1 MNISV
6 ILTGG
11 IGKRMSQNLPKQ
23 FIKIYDVEV
32 FIYTLNAFLN
42 NDNIDRCVLVINS
55 AFKEDYES
63 ILKRHNLSDKV
74 EICFGGLTRQES
86 SFNAIKYLKE
96 NGAKEDDI
104 VLIHDGARPLVDEN
118 IINQN
123 ISLCNNDTVVSTVV
137 PMVDTLVDKDYNV
150 IDRNSVFGVQ
160 TPQTFMF
167 KNAFVMHE
175 VAIKDGVLN
184 ASDDIQL
191 AKRLSIN
198 VAFAK
203 GSRRNVKITTLED
216 IDLLKCYLRK

>member
-86 SFNAIKYLKE
+86 SFNAIRYLKE
-96 NGAKEDDI
+96 NGGSDEDI
-104 VLIHDGARPLVDEN
+104 VLIHDGARPLIGDE

-123 ISLCNNDTVVSTVV
+123 IALCKYGTAVSTIVSTF
-137 PMVDTLVDKDYNV
+137 DTLVDKDYNL
-150 IDRNSVFGVQ
+150 IDRNKVFSVQ
-160 TPQTFMF
+160 TPQTFTL
-167 KNAFVMHE
+167 KDAFNMH
-175 VAIKDGVLN
+175 VSAISDGVVS

-191 AKRLSIN
+191 AKRLSMNIS
-198 VAFAK
+198 FAN
-203 GSRRNVKITTLED
+203 GSRKNIKMTTLED
-216 IDLLKCYLRK
+216 IDIIKCFLRK

>member
-86 SFNAIKYLKE
+86 SFNAIRYLKE
-96 NGAKEDDI
+96 NGGSDEDI
-104 VLIHDGARPLVDEN
+104 VLIHDGARPLIGDE

-123 ISLCNNDTVVSTVV
+123 IALCKYGTAVSTIVSTF
-137 PMVDTLVDKDYNV
+137 DTLVDKDYNL
-150 IDRNSVFGVQ
+150 IDRNKVFSVQ
-160 TPQTFMF
+160 TPQTFTL
-167 KNAFVMHE
+167 KDAFNMH
-175 VAIKDGVLN
+175 VAAISDGVVS

-191 AKRLSIN
+191 AKRLSMNIS
-198 VAFAK
+198 FAN
-203 GSRRNVKITTLED
+203 GSRKNIKMTTLED
-216 IDLLKCYLRK
+216 IDIIKCFLRK

>member
-86 SFNAIKYLKE
+86 SFNAIRYLKE
-96 NGAKEDDI
+96 NGGSDEDI
-104 VLIHDGARPLVDEN
+104 VLIHDGARPLIGDE

-123 ISLCNNDTVVSTVV
+123 IALCKYGTAVSTIVSTF
-137 PMVDTLVDKDYNV
+137 DTLVDEDYNL
-150 IDRNSVFGVQ
+150 IDRNKVFSVQ
-160 TPQTFMF
+160 TPQTFTL
-167 KNAFVMHE
+167 KDAFNMH
-175 VAIKDGVLN
+175 VSAISDGVVS

-191 AKRLSIN
+191 AKRLSMNIS
-198 VAFAK
+198 FAN
-203 GSRRNVKITTLED
+203 GSRKNIKMTTLED
-216 IDLLKCYLRK
+216 IDIIKCFLRK